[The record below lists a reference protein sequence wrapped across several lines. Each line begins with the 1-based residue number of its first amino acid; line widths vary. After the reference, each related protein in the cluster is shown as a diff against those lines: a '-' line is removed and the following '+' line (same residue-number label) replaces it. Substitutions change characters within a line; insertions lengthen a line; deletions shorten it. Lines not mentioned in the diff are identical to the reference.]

1 MWWGRSMRLGEH
13 FSAAT
18 IGSVMRVWLDVGATI
33 VPPGWSAPEAS
44 AAAIMRTA
52 MRSFTEPPG
61 LKYSTL
67 ASTSGAWPPASSPRV
82 TLRSLTSGVFPI
94 SSIRESWT
102 CIGAPYSRCKR
113 RYPSRALFPLGDERA
128 LAYHAR
134 DQAALAEL
142 PHGPAHSLVGDSP
155 LISQFALCWQ
165 PIAWCQVASSNPGR
179 DVVGGLDVQ
188 RCRRVRVEDR
198 RLSHV
203 DHCKAALTCNN
214 TRDAIHRYV

>member
-1 MWWGRSMRLGEH
+1 MPVLP
-13 FSAAT
+13 
-18 IGSVMRVWLDVGATI
+18 DVGSTI

-67 ASTSGAWPPASSPRV
+67 ASTSGARPPAPSPRV

-102 CIGAPYSRCKR
+102 CIGTPYSRCKR

-128 LAYHAR
+128 PTMDR
-134 DQAALAEL
+134 DDQAALAQQRSC
-142 PHGPAHSLVGDSP
+142 PADRVVADAVLRGKV
-155 LISQFALCWQ
+155 ALGGQ
-165 PIAWCQVASSNPGR
+165 PRPRRQVAAGDPGR
-179 DVVGGLDVQ
+179 
-188 RCRRVRVEDR
+188 
-198 RLSHV
+198 
-203 DHCKAALTCNN
+203 
-214 TRDAIHRYV
+214 